1 MSSEEHWFNRLYLFI
16 DGRWTPAKSGDI
28 RVSREAATELAIG
41 QAAIGGIAD
50 IDAAVTSARAAFD
63 EGSWASSRAQ
73 ERAAVMRRM
82 ADQLRRTAATAVEL
96 VSRQN
101 GMPQHVSSVFN
112 GEAPAGLLD
121 MYADMIETHPTEFE
135 GGNANSIIRYEPVGV
150 VAAITPW
157 NLPLSLA
164 MMKIAPALAA
174 GCTIVLKPSPEA
186 ALDSYLFADAAIAAG
201 LPPGVLNIV
210 VGDRDAGAHLVSH
223 PGIDKVAFTGST
235 DAGRAIAAECG
246 RLIRRVTLEL
256 GGKSA
261 AIILDD
267 ADLDH
272 FIGNLGNTTF
282 MNNGQVCTSQARIL
296 APRSRYDEIVDA
308 VAGYVRSMTV
318 GNPLDPEVTC
328 GPMVSRHHQQKV
340 LGYIEHG
347 KSSRARLVAGGS
359 AHDGPGW
366 FVTPTLFADVDNSDV
381 IAREEIFGPVAA
393 IIPYTCESE
402 AIAIAN
408 DSNYGL
414 GGSVWTA
421 DEAHGLDVAHQIRT
435 GTVGINHYAYDLG
448 APFGGMKDSGIGR
461 ELGVQGLHNYFEV
474 KTIYRRPADAN

>member
-1 MSSEEHWFNRLYLFI
+1 MTDGMDRLNRLEFFI
-16 DGRWTPAKSGDI
+16 DGAWLPARSGEI
-28 RVSREAATELAIG
+28 RDSREAATGEVIG
-41 QAAIGGIAD
+41 RASMGGPAD
-50 IDAAVTSARAAFD
+50 IDAAVSAARRALD
-63 EGSWASSRAQ
+63 HGPWGSSSAG

-82 ADQLRRTAATAVEL
+82 AGELRETADIAVEL

-101 GMPQHVSSVFN
+101 GMPYQLSSAVN
-112 GEAPAGLLD
+112 GEAPAGLLE
-121 MYADMIETHPTEFE
+121 MYAEMIDNQPIEFE
-135 GGNANSIIRYEPVGV
+135 GGNSNSIIRCEPVGV

-174 GCTIVLKPSPEA
+174 GCTIVLKPSPET
-186 ALDSYLFADAAIAAG
+186 ALDSYLFAEAALAAG

-235 DAGRAIAAECG
+235 DAGRAIGVECG

-261 AIILDD
+261 AIVLDD
-267 ADLDH
+267 ADLGS
-272 FIGNLGNTTF
+272 FVGGLGDTTF

-296 APRSRYDEIVDA
+296 APRSRYHEVVDA
-308 VAGYVRSMTV
+308 VAEYVCALKV
-318 GNPLDPEVTC
+318 GNPLDPQTTC
-328 GPMVSRHHQQKV
+328 GPMVSERHQQRV
-340 LGYIEHG
+340 LGYIEKG
-347 KSSRARLVAGGS
+347 KSSAARLVAGGS
-359 AHDGPGW
+359 PHSGPGW
-366 FVTPTLFADVDNSDV
+366 FVQPTLFADVDNADV

-393 IIPYTCESE
+393 VIPYGSESE

-414 GGSVWTA
+414 GGSVWTS
-421 DEAHGLDVAHQIRT
+421 DEERGLNVARQIRT
-435 GTVGINHYAYDLG
+435 GTVGVNYYSYDLG

-461 ELGVQGLHNYFEV
+461 ELGVQGLHNYFEL
-474 KTIYRRPADAN
+474 KTVYRQPAVAN

>member
-16 DGRWTPAKSGDI
+16 DGRWMPAKSGDI

-101 GMPQHVSSVFN
+101 GMPRHVSSVFN

-174 GCTIVLKPSPEA
+174 GCTIVLKPSPET

-393 IIPYTCESE
+393 IIPYTSESE